1 MGGGW
6 TQREH
11 GGGVMRLDQVCDA
24 ALGKPPQLFFFNFLF
39 FCFFLFYAHKL
50 FYLPRRQLSVRG

>member
-1 MGGGW
+1 
-6 TQREH
+6 
-11 GGGVMRLDQVCDA
+11 MRLDQVCDA